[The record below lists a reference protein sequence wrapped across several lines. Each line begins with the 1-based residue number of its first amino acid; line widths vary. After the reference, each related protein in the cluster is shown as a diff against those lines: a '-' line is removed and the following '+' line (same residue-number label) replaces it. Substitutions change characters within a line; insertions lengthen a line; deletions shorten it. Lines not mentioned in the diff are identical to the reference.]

1 VLNFPSSIS
10 DWPLPPDNQASDFAT
25 FQNHGYQ
32 GLYTFTEDQIHARK
46 GLQEGERISDWMG
59 SDELIANSFRASQ
72 TRQKL
77 ERERIQGKEQANQ
90 AHFQV
95 GRIVR
100 KAIAEAGGVMP
111 EDMPVPEKSIEQ
123 IQREEQ
129 QHLKQ
134 GPQLSLFPPEEE

>member
-1 VLNFPSSIS
+1 M
-10 DWPLPPDNQASDFAT
+10 
-25 FQNHGYQ
+25 
-32 GLYTFTEDQIHARK
+32 E
-46 GLQEGERISDWMG
+46 

-77 ERERIQGKEQANQ
+77 ERERIQGKEKANQ

-129 QHLKQ
+129 QRLKQ